1 MLILSR
7 KVEEAIV
14 IGDNIEI
21 RVTKVEGDTVKIGI
35 DAPREIP
42 IFRKEVLE
50 EQKVMNKGAVVSGT
64 VAVLPTGLR
73 KRPSLPPTARQ
84 ALQNIS
90 LGHKGNK
97 QRPKP
102 APASDGPKPQD

>member
-64 VAVLPTGLR
+64 AVLPTGLR
-73 KRPSLPPTARQ
+73 KRPSLPPTAQQ

-102 APASDGPKPQD
+102 APASGVPKQQD

>member
-50 EQKVMNKGAVVSGT
+50 EQKVMNKGAVVSGA
-64 VAVLPTGLR
+64 AVLPKGLR
-73 KRPSLPPTARQ
+73 KRPSLPPTAQQ

-97 QRPKP
+97 QRSKP
-102 APASDGPKPQD
+102 VPASGDPQTQD

>member
-64 VAVLPTGLR
+64 AMLPTGLR
-73 KRPSLPPTARQ
+73 KRPSLPPTAQ
-84 ALQNIS
+84 QTLQNIS

-102 APASDGPKPQD
+102 APASGVPKQQD